1 MTVLIVDDDP
11 VSRRLVKM
19 TLERNKHQTAE
30 VNNAEDAIEWLKA
43 GASCTLLIT
52 EVDLPGRMDG
62 LRLFTALRSAPQW
75 RDLPV
80 IVCTGRADEKT
91 VQDAIT
97 RGVRHYLLKPIRPAV
112 LKETVEDLL
121 ARAVPVLEP
130 RFEAMAR
137 LEVSEAEYRYLVED
151 CLARMNELGDEME
164 AATARDDLVEKIRVS
179 RRFREP
185 AALLGAERLVRA
197 VDAVVSEELTPKQRD
212 QAFQLLNSEVKIL
225 CDELRKLSRPG
236 QAAQGSASSST
247 GSSASSSS
255 GAAPAA
261 SPAAAAPSA

>member
-1 MTVLIVDDDP
+1 VTVLIVDDDP

-19 TLERNKHQTAE
+19 TLERYKHQTAE
-30 VNNAEDAIEWLKA
+30 VTNAEDAIEWLKA

-52 EVDLPGRMDG
+52 DIDLPGRMDG

-80 IVCTGRADEKT
+80 IVCTGKSDEKT

-97 RGVRHYLLKPIRPAV
+97 RGVRHYLLKPIRPAI

-137 LEVSEAEYRYLVED
+137 LEVSEAEYRYLIED
-151 CLARMNELGDEME
+151 CLARMLELGEEMDK
-164 AATARDDLVEKIRVS
+164 ATERDDLVEKIRLS

-185 AALLGAERLVRA
+185 SALLGAERMVRA
-197 VDAVVSEELTPKQRD
+197 VDAVTSEDLTPKQRE

-236 QAAQGSASSST
+236 QAAQG
-247 GSSASSSS
+247 
-255 GAAPAA
+255 AAAA
-261 SPAAAAPSA
+261 GTPAAATT